1 MNGVGAPKPIPRG
14 RKRSDVADIV
24 VELDNSDIPPTF
36 LDLQPS
42 SPKLSSASNRRA
54 RPGGERSVSLDVG
67 QSRREYDSRLIP
79 QMNHRAKVLFPRGY
93 VHEGRCIEIEL
104 QNSTPRR
111 IAITMSERLGP
122 GGSFGSFE
130 MSIGCFARFAGVIV
144 PCRIRRS

>member
-1 MNGVGAPKPIPRG
+1 MNGVGAPKPIPRSSQ
-14 RKRSDVADIV
+14 RSDVADIV

-79 QMNHRAKVLFPRGY
+79 QMNHRAEALFPRG
-93 VHEGRCIEIEL
+93 
-104 QNSTPRR
+104 
-111 IAITMSERLGP
+111 
-122 GGSFGSFE
+122 
-130 MSIGCFARFAGVIV
+130 
-144 PCRIRRS
+144 